1 MKINPREL
9 RDKGI
14 EYCKAHGKWIACEG
28 CPLDDHS
35 MCINDNGELSMN
47 DCNVDLIVFCRDFN
61 KMVKK
66 IYGEEAADE

>member
-14 EYCKAHGKWIACEG
+14 EYCRAHSEGIACEG
-28 CPLDDHS
+28 CPLDKFS
-35 MCINDNGELSMN
+35 MCITDTGALSMQG
-47 DCNVDLIVFCRDFN
+47 DALDLIAFCRDFN
-61 KMVKK
+61 WMMSV